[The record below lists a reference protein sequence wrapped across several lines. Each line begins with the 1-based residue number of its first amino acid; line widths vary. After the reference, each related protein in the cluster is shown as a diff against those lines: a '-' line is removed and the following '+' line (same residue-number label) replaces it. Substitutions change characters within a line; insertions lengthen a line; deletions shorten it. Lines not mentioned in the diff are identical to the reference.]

1 MNTENLVIGE
11 FYKMEFKKGTNEVYA
26 KYDNVVVQY
35 VEKFDNYNTNYVNG
49 INLEYVYNF
58 KIIMGY
64 VQFKYIGRREIGD
77 SFTLKSYEI
86 EDYFN
91 FIKL

>member
-1 MNTENLVIGE
+1 MNTEDLVIGE
-11 FYKMEFKKGTNEVYA
+11 FYKLEFKKGSNDVYS

-35 VEKFDNYNTNYVNG
+35 VEKFDYYDTNYVSGRNHSH
-49 INLEYVYNF
+49 ICDF

-64 VQFKYIGRREIGD
+64 VQFKYIGRREVGS

-86 EDYFN
+86 ENYFN
-91 FIKL
+91 LIKL